1 LRVMVTGAT
10 GLIGSAITAR
20 LISAGHKVIGL
31 AREVKEAA
39 RRLPEA
45 QWGSCDIARMTQPRL
60 WLPYLDGVDAV
71 VNCAG
76 VLQDGPHDS
85 TRGVHVDGVAALFA
99 ACEQRGVRRVV
110 HFSAIG
116 IERETPTKFSR
127 TKREGDRRLMAC
139 DLDWIILRPSVV
151 VGRPAYGGSAL
162 FRGLAALPLLPVMPN
177 TGLLQVVQLDDV
189 VNTVQFFLAPGA
201 PARLVLDLAGP
212 ERLAFTEVV
221 RTYRRWLGWGEP
233 QIVHPQ
239 AWVAGSLYHL
249 GDFAGCLGWRPP
261 LRSTARRE
269 IVRGAVG
276 DPHEWSRLTGI
287 TPQALSAALASEPAS
302 VQERWFAALYLLK
315 PVLFSILAAFWIV
328 SGVLSMGP
336 GYRIGV
342 ALISE
347 GGAGYMSPFAVI
359 AGSLVDLAIGVG
371 IAIRR
376 SARFAL
382 YAALAVSVFYAIA
395 GAIILPR
402 LWIDPLGPLVKIF
415 PIMAL
420 NLVALAI
427 LKDR

>member
-1 LRVMVTGAT
+1 MITGAT

-20 LISAGHKVIGL
+20 LISAGHKVLGL
-31 AREVKEAA
+31 ARETKEAA
-39 RRLPEA
+39 RRWPDA
-45 QWGSCDIARMTQPRL
+45 QWCSCDIARMTQSGL
-60 WLPYLDGVDAV
+60 WFSYLDGVDAV

-76 VLQDGPHDS
+76 VLQDGPEDS
-85 TRGVHVDGVAALFA
+85 TLGVHVDGIAALFA
-99 ACEQRGVRRVV
+99 ACEQTGVRRVV

-116 IERETPTKFSR
+116 VDRETPTKFSR
-127 TKREGDRRLMAC
+127 TKLEGDRRLMAC

-162 FRGLAALPLLPVMPN
+162 VRGLAALPLLPVMPN
-177 TGLLQVVQLDDV
+177 TGLLQIVQLDDL
-189 VNTVQFFLAPGA
+189 VNTVLFFLAPGS
-201 PARLVLDLAGP
+201 PARLVLDVAGP
-212 ERLAFTEVV
+212 ERLPLSEVV

-233 QIVHPQ
+233 RILRLP
-239 AWVAGSLYHL
+239 AWVAGSLYRL

-261 LRSTARRE
+261 LCSTARCE

-287 TPQALSAALASEPAS
+287 TPQSLSAALASEPAS
-302 VQERWFAALYLLK
+302 VQERWLAALYLLK
-315 PVLFSILAAFWIV
+315 PVLFSVLAAFWIV
-328 SGVLSMGP
+328 SGLLSIGP
-336 GYRIGV
+336 AYQIGV
-342 ALISE
+342 ALMGE
-347 GGAGYMSPFAVI
+347 GGAGFMSPFAVI
-359 AGSLVDLAIGVG
+359 AGSLVDLTIGVG

-395 GAIILPR
+395 STIILPR
-402 LWIDPLGPLVKIF
+402 LWIDPLGPMVKIF
-415 PIMAL
+415 PIMVL